1 MSKYNKNKEEFD
13 CRYEIDKR
21 LNEYYEGKPQ
31 PMDLKLT
38 VFDLNKFIAVLINRD
53 NINLVDRDFVETID
67 RVVKIQSDN
76 KLDNNKNGSIQYL
89 INKKYFI
96 IEVIK
101 FINLSH
107 VGYSYDRE
115 TFINRIRERFSGMLK
130 FESILDELDSDE
142 FILTQQDVLETREL
156 LSGAL
161 EKYNNQYIY
170 EILYK
175 ALEKLKNN
183 EYKSHKEATEE
194 MNYIIQK
201 IADFTTKVVDIKS
214 PNNSDLGILITS
226 DMKEEIVQ
234 RAMSKLIDISK
245 PLKTSVKEMNRMI
258 DGFYKRKLYLYAG
271 IPNTGKTTTLAQFA
285 VDCRRYNKAED
296 VLCNPEKQAIVVYF
310 TMEDS
315 SEDIVNRSI
324 GLSGIEQLRP
334 ENSTLED
341 MTKKFFE
348 AHKNVESDIGLLIKE
363 YGGNT
368 ATVADMEAFLSR
380 VEEHYNAE
388 IVAVFVDY
396 IKRVKCTTSR
406 SSEEYAVLCEV
417 SNLLRNMAFKFNCP
431 VISAAQLNREA
442 QKIIEEN
449 INRGTADTAKNVGS
463 SNIGSSFDL
472 VANTDALVLINSEY
486 GHKSNRKYMAF
497 KRLKMRYRPKA
508 DTTYFVVPM
517 TPMGGFVKDIDIA
530 DITDNERDYNYRR
543 QFRSYTS
550 ISEAEREYCN
560 AHGIDYDIGAKDSQC
575 GERTISSCSSTLP
588 GNETETRTIQFPINT
603 IR

>member
-1 MSKYNKNKEEFD
+1 
-13 CRYEIDKR
+13 
-21 LNEYYEGKPQ
+21 
-31 PMDLKLT
+31 
-38 VFDLNKFIAVLINRD
+38 
-53 NINLVDRDFVETID
+53 
-67 RVVKIQSDN
+67 
-76 KLDNNKNGSIQYL
+76 
-89 INKKYFI
+89 
-96 IEVIK
+96 
-101 FINLSH
+101 
-107 VGYSYDRE
+107 
-115 TFINRIRERFSGMLK
+115 
-130 FESILDELDSDE
+130 
-142 FILTQQDVLETREL
+142 
-156 LSGAL
+156 
-161 EKYNNQYIY
+161 
-170 EILYK
+170 
-175 ALEKLKNN
+175 
-183 EYKSHKEATEE
+183 
-194 MNYIIQK
+194 
-201 IADFTTKVVDIKS
+201 
-214 PNNSDLGILITS
+214 
-226 DMKEEIVQ
+226 MKEEIVQ

-560 AHGIDYDIGAKDSQC
+560 AHGIDYDSGAKDSLC
-575 GERTISSCSSTLP
+575 GERTASSCNSSLP